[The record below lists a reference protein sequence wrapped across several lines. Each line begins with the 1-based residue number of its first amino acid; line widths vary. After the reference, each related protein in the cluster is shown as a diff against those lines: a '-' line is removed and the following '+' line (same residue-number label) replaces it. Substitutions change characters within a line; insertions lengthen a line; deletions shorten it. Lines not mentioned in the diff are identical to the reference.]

1 MIMLLMQKLSTILAL
16 SASLMAATDAEVIAF
31 LKKGI
36 GGNPNIS
43 NLQIEVNG
51 KKNLPSMSG
60 WQAYFMTIEADVKQ
74 GNDIRHINQNGTYF
88 VNGNVIAPELINVKT
103 SERYNDTVAPDFSNS
118 FYTKSNRISGDADA
132 PNKVAIFSD
141 PLCPFCRRY
150 VPEALTYMM
159 KYPKVFS
166 VYYYHFP
173 LSGLHPAAVTLTK
186 AAIAAEQGGTDN
198 TILGLYKVDINA
210 SERDEQK
217 ILNAFN
223 KTFGTKIDKDD
234 IRRSSVLKQFEF
246 DQKVASSMM
255 VAGTPTVFVNGQKD
269 ASKNKYKE
277 IKVK

>member
-1 MIMLLMQKLSTILAL
+1 
-16 SASLMAATDAEVIAF
+16 MAATDAEVIAF

>member
-1 MIMLLMQKLSTILAL
+1 MLLMQKLSTILAL

-74 GNDIRHINQNGTYF
+74 GNDMRHINQNGTYF

-103 SERYNDTVAPDFSNS
+103 GERYNDTVAPDFSNS

-186 AAIAAEQGGTDN
+186 AAIAAEQNGTDN
-198 TILGLYKVDINA
+198 PVLGLYKVDINA

-223 KTFGTKIDKDD
+223 KTFGTKIDKND
-234 IRRSSVLKQFEF
+234 IRRSSVIKQFEF

-255 VAGTPTVFVNGQKD
+255 VAGTPTVFLNGQKD

>member
-1 MIMLLMQKLSTILAL
+1 MLLMQKLSTILAL

-74 GNDIRHINQNGTYF
+74 GNDMRHINQNGTYF

-103 SERYNDTVAPDFSNS
+103 GERYNDTVAPDFSNS

-186 AAIAAEQGGTDN
+186 AAIAAEQNGTDN
-198 TILGLYKVDINA
+198 TVLGLYKVDINA

-223 KTFGTKIDKDD
+223 KTFGTKIDKND
-234 IRRSSVLKQFEF
+234 IRRSSVIKQFEF

-255 VAGTPTVFVNGQKD
+255 VAGTPTVFLNGQKD

>member
-1 MIMLLMQKLSTILAL
+1 MSLMQKLSTILAL
-16 SASLMAATDAEVIAF
+16 SASLMAATDAEVISF

-43 NLQIEVNG
+43 NLQIEING

-60 WQAYFMTIEADVKQ
+60 WQAYFTNIDADVKQ
-74 GNDIRHINQNGTYF
+74 GAETRHITQNGIYF
-88 VNGNVIAPELINVKT
+88 VNGNVIAPELINIKT
-103 SERYNDTVAPDFSNS
+103 GERYNDTVAPDFSSS
-118 FYTKSNRISGDADA
+118 FYTKSNLISGEANA
-132 PNKVAIFSD
+132 ANKVAIFSD

-150 VPEALTYMM
+150 VPEALAYMA
-159 KYPKVFS
+159 KYPKTFA
-166 VYYYHFP
+166 VYYYHYP
-173 LSGLHPAAVTLTK
+173 LAGLHPAAVTLTK
-186 AAIAAEQGGTDN
+186 AAIAAEQNGLDN
-198 TILGLYKVDINA
+198 AVLGLYKVDINA

-234 IRRSSVLKQFEF
+234 IRRSSVIKQFEF

-255 VAGTPTVFVNGQKD
+255 VAGTPTVFFNGQKD
-269 ASKNKYKE
+269 PSKNKYKE

>member
-1 MIMLLMQKLSTILAL
+1 MLLMQKLSTILAL

-74 GNDIRHINQNGTYF
+74 GNDMRHINQNGTYF

-103 SERYNDTVAPDFSNS
+103 GERYNDTVAPDFSNS

-186 AAIAAEQGGTDN
+186 AAIAAEQNGTDN

-223 KTFGTKIDKDD
+223 KTFGTKIDKND

>member
-1 MIMLLMQKLSTILAL
+1 MLLMQKLSTILAL

-74 GNDIRHINQNGTYF
+74 GNDMRHINQNGTYF

-103 SERYNDTVAPDFSNS
+103 GERYNDTVAPDFSNS

-255 VAGTPTVFVNGQKD
+255 VAGTPTVFMNGQKD

>member
-1 MIMLLMQKLSTILAL
+1 MLLMQKLSTILAL
-16 SASLMAATDAEVIAF
+16 SASLMAASDAEVIAF

-43 NLQIEVNG
+43 NLEIEVNG
-51 KKNLPSMSG
+51 KKNIPSMSG

-74 GNDIRHINQNGTYF
+74 GNDLRHINQNGTYF
-88 VNGNVIAPELINVKT
+88 VNGNVIAPELINLKT
-103 SERYNDTVAPDFSNS
+103 GERYNDTVAPDFSNS

-186 AAIAAEQGGTDN
+186 AAIAAEQSGTDN

-234 IRRSSVLKQFEF
+234 IRRSSVIKQFEF

-255 VAGTPTVFVNGQKD
+255 VAGTPTVFFNGQKD